1 MAERVVYGRKWN
13 FRRHEPVYPISPTA
27 AAARDARGDHY
38 AVALADPDRPPEAV
52 IEVAWRQDHAGVW
65 FLDGQG
71 RQTLLYEFRR
81 AGERLFLHSVTHW
94 DYPEGGDGA
103 TRIDERRYREDGSV
117 RRIVSDDDADDQV
130 TDDDRDVD
138 VSAHWE
144 PVPHFG
150 DWASLAR
157 RDRG

>member
-1 MAERVVYGRKWN
+1 MVTYGRKWN
-13 FRRHEPVYPISPTA
+13 FRRHEPVYPISASA

-38 AVALADPDRPPEAV
+38 AVALPGTSPVPEAV

-81 AGERLFLHSVTHW
+81 AGDRLFLHSVTEW
-94 DYPEGGDGA
+94 DYTGGDSA
-103 TRIDERRYREDGSV
+103 TRVAERRYREDGQV
-117 RRIVSDDDADDQV
+117 RRIVTDDDAPEHV
-130 TDDDRDVD
+130 TEDRWETDV
-138 VSAHWE
+138 AGHWE
-144 PVPHFG
+144 PVPAFG